1 MITNRR
7 TKRKKQKRG
16 CLIKAFRHDKKKDVI
31 PEWFYQES
39 KQQDGKPSMC
49 FFPKS
54 VTPECPYQGST
65 VLKAFGCLAKFQA

>member
-39 KQQDGKPSMC
+39 KQ
-49 FFPKS
+49 
-54 VTPECPYQGST
+54 
-65 VLKAFGCLAKFQA
+65 